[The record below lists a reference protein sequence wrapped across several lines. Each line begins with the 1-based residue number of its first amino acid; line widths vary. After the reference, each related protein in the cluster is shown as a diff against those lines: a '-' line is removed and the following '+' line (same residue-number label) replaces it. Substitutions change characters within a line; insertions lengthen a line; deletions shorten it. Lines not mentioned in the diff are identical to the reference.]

1 MVALDAAHHRVLA
14 RDVAALRTQPP
25 QAMSAMDGYAVRSAD
40 ASAVAARLKVI
51 GEVAAGR
58 PFEKTVGAGEAV
70 RIFTGGVIPEGAD
83 AVIIQEDTVVE
94 DGGIT
99 ITEAASPGRHIRP
112 AGVDFRQGD
121 VLLARGTRLTDR
133 DLSLAAGMNY
143 PELAV
148 RRRPKVAMLATGD
161 ELVMP
166 GSTPGP
172 GQIVYSNGYALRA
185 LARQEGAETIDLGIA
200 ADTVEATTLG
210 IRRARDSGADIL
222 ITTGGASVGDHD
234 LVKQSLEAEG
244 VTMAFWRIA
253 MRPGKPMMHGRLGA
267 MRVIGLPGN
276 PVSSYVCG
284 FLFLVPLIRAA
295 CRAAPSSTTPTRR
308 RCSGAMSP
316 PTTCAKTICAPAS
329 RCARRRPDRHA
340 GRPSGQFAVGKS
352 RCGTG
357 ACDPC
362 AVCAGGRR
370 RIGLRYPAAAGLS
383 PLERLVPAKPGF
395 VDEKLSGCGTHME
408 HIVSVHD
415 LFLSNGVY
423 KWESRSS
430 EFLSG
435 SDSRNRTALS
445 TWGTGRDAHA
455 QTI

>member
-1 MVALDAAHHRVLA
+1 MPVADALSAVLAGAEPLPEEMVALDAAYHRVLA

-58 PFEKTVGAGEAV
+58 PFQRIIGRGEAV
-70 RIFTGGVIPEGAD
+70 RIFTGGVVPEGAD

-99 ITEAASPGRHIRP
+99 ITEAAIAGRHIRP
-112 AGVDFRQGD
+112 AGVDFRKGD

-143 PELAV
+143 AELPV
-148 RRRPKVAMLATGD
+148 RRRPRVAILATGD

-166 GSTPGP
+166 GSNPGP
-172 GQIVYSNGYALRA
+172 GQIVYSNGYAMRA
-185 LARQEGAETIDLGIA
+185 LASDEGAQTIDLG
-200 ADTVEATTLG
+200 
-210 IRRARDSGADIL
+210 SGADIL

-284 FLFLVPLIRAA
+284 FLFLVPLIRKLSGRADIHHAKETALLGHDIAA
-295 CRAAPSSTTPTRR
+295 NDLREDYLRARLEVRADGVLIATPVDHQDSSLLGNLAAARALVIRAP
-308 RCSGAMSP
+308 
-316 PTTCAKTICAPAS
+316 
-329 RCARRRPDRHA
+329 
-340 GRPSGQFAVGKS
+340 FA
-352 RCGTG
+352 
-357 ACDPC
+357 A
-362 AVCAGGRR
+362 A
-370 RIGLRYPAAAGLS
+370 AAAGSVCDIL
-383 PLERLVPAKPGF
+383 RLPG
-395 VDEKLSGCGTHME
+395 
-408 HIVSVHD
+408 
-415 LFLSNGVY
+415 
-423 KWESRSS
+423 
-430 EFLSG
+430 
-435 SDSRNRTALS
+435 
-445 TWGTGRDAHA
+445 
-455 QTI
+455 